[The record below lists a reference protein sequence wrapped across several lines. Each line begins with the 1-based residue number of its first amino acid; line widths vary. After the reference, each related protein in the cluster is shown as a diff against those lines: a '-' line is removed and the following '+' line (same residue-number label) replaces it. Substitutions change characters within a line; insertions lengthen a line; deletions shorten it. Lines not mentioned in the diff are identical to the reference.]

1 MRAYTLRELTYYTVV
16 YKSYILRIPI
26 GATIRVR
33 GIIIFYNNIHDIPSS
48 SWYNLQNVPMR
59 YIYARAV
66 ASITNDFRG
75 RRRTVENRRI

>member
-1 MRAYTLRELTYYTVV
+1 MYC
-16 YKSYILRIPI
+16 IPI
-26 GATIRVR
+26 GATIRVL
-33 GIIIFYNNIHDIPSS
+33 GIIIYNNIHNIPSS
-48 SWYNLQNVPMR
+48 SWYNLQYVPMR